1 MKKLLIVLPL
11 LVGLVAAVATCGQ
24 DDVGIEC
31 KMSIDP
37 SDVTT
42 ATFNT
47 MALDCRSR
55 ICMLNIGEAKPH
67 CTQVCDSDSDCPDSS
82 LSCPQAGYSC
92 AIGSSVGELPCCK
105 VCICNDR
112 ISGDQTS
119 VQAACA
125 ATEAFCPTL

>member
-11 LVGLVAAVATCGQ
+11 LAGLVVAVATCGQ

-31 KMSIDP
+31 KMSINP

-55 ICMLNIGEAKPH
+55 ICMLSIGESKPH
-67 CTQVCDSDSDCPDSS
+67 CTQVCDSASDCPEKS
-82 LSCPQAGYSC
+82 LSCEAGYEC
-92 AIGSSVGELPCCK
+92 TIGSSVGELPCCK
-105 VCICNDR
+105 VCICKNR
-112 ISGDQTS
+112 VSSDQSS
-119 VQAACA
+119 VESACQGQKA
-125 ATEAFCPTL
+125 ICPTL